1 MNLARPLALAI
12 AVCVTAPVSPAQAQM
27 GGLGGPVTVETEQKT
42 ALGRLPRPLVDWVT
56 EESIRQAQS
65 PGDLGT
71 LDAEMEEAMGGPLE
85 TGARRTRMEVADL
98 VSAMR
103 YHIVREAGRLLDED
117 IRARKAL
124 AGDDPSDEEML
135 NIETAISH
143 RNRIRALE
151 DQAKRRLTRKAAAFV
166 D

>member
-1 MNLARPLALAI
+1 MIPARPLAPVLFVTLLA
-12 AVCVTAPVSPAQAQM
+12 TVSPAQAQM
-27 GGLGGPVTVETEQKT
+27 GRLGGPVTVETEAKT
-42 ALGRLPRPLVDWVT
+42 ALGKLPRTLVDWVT
-56 EESIRQAQS
+56 EESVRQAQR
-65 PGDLGT
+65 PGDLDT
-71 LDAEMEEAMGGPLE
+71 IDAEMAEALAEPLAK
-85 TGARRTRMEVADL
+85 GAQRTRMDVPDL

-117 IRARKAL
+117 IRARTEL
-124 AGDDPSDEEML
+124 AGGDPTDEAML
-135 NIETAISH
+135 NLETAKSH